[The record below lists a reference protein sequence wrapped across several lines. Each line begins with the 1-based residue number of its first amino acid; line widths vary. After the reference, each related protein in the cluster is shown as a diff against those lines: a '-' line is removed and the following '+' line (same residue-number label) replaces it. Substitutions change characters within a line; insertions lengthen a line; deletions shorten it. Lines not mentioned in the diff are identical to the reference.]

1 MRLRRRGKG
10 VSSAADLPLGAPPD
24 RWEPWDGTPLPGA
37 PYLRWGYSTG
47 ACVTALINAAWL
59 MREER
64 FSSGFSP
71 VLFGDGHERLLPLLP
86 PDPGKPGMLFIRKNG
101 GDDPDSTHGAV
112 LCAKLI
118 PSGKEPDPR
127 GYALSIGRGTLFL
140 ESLGGIGLC
149 TRGGLDCDPGHWAF
163 NISVRRM
170 IARNLERLDFGKE
183 PIRLTAR
190 VGVENG
196 ENLAKT
202 TLNPAL
208 GIKGG
213 ISILGTTGLVRPFS
227 HDAYIA
233 SIRLCVRSLAFS
245 GGDTMFFC
253 TGGRSEKAARL
264 WTREGAGR
272 KIFGSQP
279 DEAFTSIADFI
290 GESVRAAE
298 EYGMRRAVIC
308 CMPGKLLKY
317 ACGLFNTHAHRTAQD
332 IPRLAE
338 RLGLLGADKEL
349 VRKTAACATVREAL
363 GLLPEE
369 LTAPL
374 LRDLASLALAAFRR
388 MLREPSAPD
397 APAFGILL
405 LTFSGTVYGW
415 YTPEGKIL

>member
-1 MRLRRRGKG
+1 M
-10 VSSAADLPLGAPPD
+10 
-24 RWEPWDGTPLPGA
+24 
-37 PYLRWGYSTG
+37 
-47 ACVTALINAAWL
+47 
-59 MREER
+59 
-64 FSSGFSP
+64 
-71 VLFGDGHERLLPLLP
+71 LL
-86 PDPGKPGMLFIRKNG
+86 IRKNG

-127 GYALSIGRGTLFL
+127 GYALSIGRGTLLL

-149 TRGGLDCDPGHWAF
+149 TREGLDCDPGHWAF

-170 IARNLERLDFGKE
+170 IVRNLERLDFGKE

-208 GIKGG
+208 GIRGG

-363 GLLPEE
+363 GFCRKNSLPRFSVISRVSPSPPSAACCGSRPLRTRPRSGYFCSRFPEPF
-369 LTAPL
+369 TAGTRRKEKFYEKSAIRRTPGRPL
-374 LRDLASLALAAFRR
+374 LRPHAQPGDRGAGETGRTHLRLKTPPRRSARRWRGSCAPHHHPASRR
-388 MLREPSAPD
+388 GRH
-397 APAFGILL
+397 
-405 LTFSGTVYGW
+405 
-415 YTPEGKIL
+415 

>member
-1 MRLRRRGKG
+1 
-10 VSSAADLPLGAPPD
+10 
-24 RWEPWDGTPLPGA
+24 
-37 PYLRWGYSTG
+37 
-47 ACVTALINAAWL
+47 
-59 MREER
+59 
-64 FSSGFSP
+64 
-71 VLFGDGHERLLPLLP
+71 
-86 PDPGKPGMLFIRKNG
+86 
-101 GDDPDSTHGAV
+101 
-112 LCAKLI
+112 
-118 PSGKEPDPR
+118 
-127 GYALSIGRGTLFL
+127 
-140 ESLGGIGLC
+140 
-149 TRGGLDCDPGHWAF
+149 
-163 NISVRRM
+163 M
-170 IARNLERLDFGKE
+170 IARNLERLDFGKA
-183 PIRLTAR
+183 PIRLTAQI
-190 VGVENG
+190 GVEDG

-208 GIKGG
+208 GITGG

-233 SIRLCVRSLAFS
+233 SIRLCVRSHAFS

-272 KIFGSQP
+272 EIFGFQP
-279 DEAFTSIADFI
+279 DGAFTSIADFI

-298 EYGMRRAVIC
+298 EYGMRRAAIC

-338 RLGLLGADKEL
+338 RLGLLGADEEL

-363 GLLPEE
+363 GLLPEK
-369 LTAPL
+369 LRAPL
-374 LRDLASLALAAFRR
+374 LRDLTRLALAAFRR

-397 APAFGILL
+397 APAFSILL